1 MAVTHSLASSRNKW
15 WSRSDQTLRLIERI
29 RREANKAESLST
41 AQLTE
46 SVQSLRAEFMQAGQG
61 TSTGW
66 GRWWGS
72 GGSESSRELRA
83 FALATEAVRR
93 ALGKR
98 LYDVQLMGG
107 IHLSRGRIAE
117 MNTGEG
123 KTVTTVVPAF
133 LHSLYGKGVHVATTN
148 AYLAERDCEELR
160 AVFELVGISVG
171 VLKES
176 ASPTEK
182 EKAYRCD
189 ITFGPGYE
197 FGFDYLRDQIAL
209 RSRQHRPLGQRHIRT
224 MLGLQDAAWTPT
236 QRGHSFAIVDEA
248 DSVLIDE
255 ATMPMIL
262 STGQGKPPSPELYE
276 LARETALS
284 LQPDEDY
291 ELDLKQK
298 KIEFTTQGWTHL
310 HQVLAG
316 IDLLPLDRPWSRY
329 VENALRAEF
338 ILQRDEDYVV
348 RDGGVQI
355 VDQHTGRIHDER
367 TWRDGLHQA
376 IERKEGVEN
385 TSESASDAR
394 MTRQRY
400 FQLYDGLCG
409 MTGTADG
416 LERELQAFYG
426 LSIVPIPTNK
436 PNIRESWPLRTF
448 RESEK
453 RNQAII
459 ADAARLHRTGRPVL
473 IGTRTIRHSV
483 RLSEMLRE
491 SGVPHTVLNGVQDE
505 DEAKIVGRAGVA
517 GTVTVATNMAGRG
530 TDIRLDPVSLAAGGL
545 HVIAAEHNLSPRVDR
560 QLSGRAARQGNPG
573 SSQFFI
579 SMEDELVQSDEELIT
594 WIQKSADNNGECL
607 GDASEAVQRI
617 QQKMEAKAY
626 EQRQRM
632 VARDAWMDGVL
643 KTLASS

>member
-1 MAVTHSLASSRNKW
+1 MAVTHSLPSPRKW
-15 WSRSDQTLRLIERI
+15 WSRPDQMLGLIERI
-29 RREANKAESLST
+29 RREAKKAESLSQ

-61 TSTGW
+61 TTTGP

-72 GGSESSRELRA
+72 GGSESTREMRA
-83 FALATEAVRR
+83 FAFATEAVRR

-98 LYDVQLMGG
+98 FYDVQLMGG

-176 ASPTEK
+176 ASPAEK

-209 RSRQHRPLGQRHIRT
+209 RSRQVRPLGQRHIRT
-224 MLGLQDAAWTPT
+224 MLGMLDTAWTPT

-262 STGQGKPPSPELYE
+262 SSGQGKTPNPGLYE
-276 LARETALS
+276 LARDTALG
-284 LQPDEDY
+284 LKLDDDY

-298 KIEFTTQGWTHL
+298 KLEFTSQGWSNL
-310 HQVLAG
+310 HQVLTG

-338 ILQRDEDYVV
+338 ILRRDEDYVV
-348 RDGGVQI
+348 RDGEVQI

-376 IERKEGVEN
+376 IESKEGVEN
-385 TSESASDAR
+385 TSETASDAR

-426 LSIVPIPTNK
+426 LSIVPIPTNR
-436 PNIRESWPLRTF
+436 PNIRESWPLRSF
-448 RESEK
+448 IDSGK
-453 RNQAII
+453 RNSAIVD
-459 ADAARLHRTGRPVL
+459 DAVRIHRLGRPIL

-483 RLSEMLRE
+483 KLSELLRE
-491 SGVPHTVLNGVQDE
+491 SGVTHTVLNGVQDE

-517 GTVTVATNMAGRG
+517 GAVTVATNMAGRG
-530 TDIRLDPVSLAAGGL
+530 TDIRLDSVALQAGGL
-545 HVIAAEHNLSPRVDR
+545 HVMAAEHNLSPRVDR

-573 SSQFFI
+573 SSQFFV
-579 SMEDELVQSDEELIT
+579 SLEDELVQSDEEL
-594 WIQKSADNNGECL
+594 SAWMRRTVDNTGECR
-607 GDASEAVQRI
+607 GDASVAIQRI
-617 QQKMEAKAY
+617 QAKMEANAY

-632 VARDAWMDGVL
+632 VARDAWMDSVL
-643 KTLASS
+643 KILAST